1 MEGNGKKMDYLE
13 KIGAKRRTGCCSD
26 GKQEGG
32 GSIITYK
39 AGKRTGFL
47 VMTRG
52 LKTVV
57 DANSVSHCRV
67 ISLCILILGITN
79 H

>member
-13 KIGAKRRTGCCSD
+13 KTGTKRRTGCCSD

-39 AGKRTGFL
+39 AGKRTEFSA
-47 VMTRG
+47 MTRG
-52 LKTVV
+52 LKIVV
-57 DANSVSHCRV
+57 DANFVSHCRV
-67 ISLCILILGITN
+67 ISLWILILGITN